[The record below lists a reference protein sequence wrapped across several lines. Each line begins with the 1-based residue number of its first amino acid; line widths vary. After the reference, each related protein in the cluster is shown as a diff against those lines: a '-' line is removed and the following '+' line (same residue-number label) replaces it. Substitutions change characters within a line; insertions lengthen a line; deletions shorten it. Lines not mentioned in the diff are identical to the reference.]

1 MAVQQLYERVYQCM
15 DNLLQIEKTFSENQE
30 ISEKLHIST
39 FAGLE
44 EVCVEQVTSNASY
57 PALFVENQT

>member
-1 MAVQQLYERVYQCM
+1 MGEAP

-39 FAGLE
+39 FASLE

-57 PALFVENQT
+57 PALFR